1 MKLAID
7 WDVRPELIE
16 GWKTPNMYGLLFVA
30 GLIIGYFVIMKIFKK
45 ENISA
50 EILDK
55 LVMYMV
61 FAIIIGARL
70 GHVLFYGP
78 HFDVKN
84 ADGVVLERGYFSHP
98 FDIVKVWEGGLA
110 SHGAT
115 IAIILVLWWFSKK
128 ISKKPIL
135 WILDRISISA
145 AITAC
150 FIRLANLVNSEIVGD
165 ITTVP
170 WGFRFFQ
177 NSEDLNNFYNFGVPI
192 PIRHPTQ
199 LYEAIVY
206 FLIFVLLLF
215 MYWKKEAWKKAGLL
229 FGTLLVSVFTARFF
243 IEFLK
248 LGQSDWDQKLT
259 INTGQML
266 SIPFVIVGF
275 YVIWKALKNQ
285 QIDDFEKV
293 NEK

>member
-1 MKLAID
+1 MKLAIN
-7 WDVRPELIE
+7 WDVSPELIT
-16 GWKTPNMYGLLFVA
+16 GWRTPNMYGLLFVA
-30 GLIIGYFVIMKIFKK
+30 GLILGYFVVKKIFKK
-45 ENISA
+45 ENVSG

-61 FAIIIGARL
+61 LSIIIGARL
-70 GHVLFYGP
+70 GHVIFYGP
-78 HFDVKN
+78 HFDVVN
-84 ADGVVLERGYFSHP
+84 SDGVILERGYFSHP

-110 SHGAT
+110 SHGAA

-128 ISKKPIL
+128 ITKKPIL

-170 WGFRFFQ
+170 WGFKFFK
-177 NSEDLNNFYNFGVPI
+177 NSEDLSNFHNAGVPI
-192 PIRHPTQ
+192 PVRHPTQ

-206 FLIFVLLLF
+206 FMIFALLMF
-215 MYWKKEAWKKAGLL
+215 MYWKKDAWKKAGLL

-248 LGQSDWDQKLT
+248 LGQTEWDQKLT

-266 SIPFVIVGF
+266 SVPFVAVGI
-275 YVIWKALKNQ
+275 YIIWKALRNRPVA
-285 QIDDFEKV
+285 EV
-293 NEK
+293 